1 MIVGTPAAR
10 VNRRPRLTAP
20 RLRASLALEVNPMT
34 LLTSAANPH
43 IKQLRALR
51 TRKAREET
59 GLCLV
64 EGIRPVGE
72 AVEAGAGIAAL
83 YYAPDLLTSAY
94 ALDLIGAQAAR
105 GVEVHTLSAPLFRQ
119 IADKDNPQGIIA
131 AVRRPL
137 VPLDKLTPAD
147 CPWVVA
153 LASPQDPGN
162 IGTILRTM
170 DAAGARGLVLLDDAA
185 DPTHPAAVRASMG
198 ALFWQPMALARW
210 EEFLAWARAGGCHIV
225 GTSARGAV
233 PHTQVER
240 YWRPAVLLLGSER
253 EGLSDTERA
262 ACELL
267 VRLPMHGKSTSLNLA
282 VAAGVMLYE
291 MERKLEPTGA

>member
-1 MIVGTPAAR
+1 M
-10 VNRRPRLTAP
+10 N
-20 RLRASLALEVNPMT
+20 

-72 AVEAGAGIAAL
+72 AVEAGAGIEAL

-94 ALDLIGAQAAR
+94 ALELVSAQAAR
-105 GVEVHTLSAPLFRQ
+105 GAAIYALSAALFRQ

-131 AVRRPL
+131 VARRPL
-137 VPLDKLTPAD
+137 VPLQSLNPAD

-198 ALFWQPMALARW
+198 ALFWQPVALAAW
-210 EEFLAWARAGGCHIV
+210 GAFLAWARAGGYHLV
-225 GTSARGAV
+225 GTSARGAL
-233 PHTQVER
+233 PHTEVER
-240 YWRPAVLLLGSER
+240 YPRPVVLLLGSER
-253 EGLSDTERA
+253 EGLSDAQRA

-291 MERKLEPTGA
+291 MERKRG